1 MNHRTVHMEHVM
13 IPIAKFVRAAAV
25 VAALVAVPGSL
36 ASAQEI
42 SPSQLAAALDVINA
56 TTATQSFDGR
66 LPEIANE
73 VTNRLIRAR
82 PDLHQEIT
90 DTVQAVA
97 LKLVQRRR
105 ELDQDVARVY
115 AKAFSEDE
123 LKAIAAFLKSPA
135 GQKYQKDGPRVFADT
150 LQAVQSWSDRVGAE
164 LLDKTREELKKQ
176 GHEL

>member
-1 MNHRTVHMEHVM
+1 MN
-13 IPIAKFVRAAAV
+13 PIANFVRAAAV
-25 VAALVAVPGSL
+25 AAALVAVPASL

-56 TTATQSFDGR
+56 TTATQSFDTR

-97 LKLVQRRR
+97 LKLAVRRR

-115 AKAFSEDE
+115 AKTFSEDE

-135 GQKYQKDGPRVFADT
+135 GQKYQKDGPQVFGET

-164 LLDKTREELKKQ
+164 LLDKTREELKKK
-176 GHEL
+176 GYDL

>member
-1 MNHRTVHMEHVM
+1 M
-13 IPIAKFVRAAAV
+13 ISIGNFVRTAAI
-25 VAALVAVPGSL
+25 VAALVAVPASF

-56 TTATQSFDGR
+56 TTATASFDNR

-97 LKLVQRRR
+97 LKLVARRR

-115 AKAFSEDE
+115 AKAFTEDE
-123 LKAIAAFLKSPA
+123 LKSIAAFLNSPA
-135 GQKYQKDGPRVFADT
+135 GKKYQLDGPKVFADT
-150 LQAVQSWSDRVGAE
+150 LQAVQSWSDRVGTE
-164 LLDKTREELKKQ
+164 MLDKTREELKKQ

>member
-1 MNHRTVHMEHVM
+1 MEHVM
-13 IPIAKFVRAAAV
+13 IPIGKFVRTAAV
-25 VAALVAVPGSL
+25 VAALVAVPAPSL
-36 ASAQEI
+36 VAQEI
-42 SPSQLAAALDVINA
+42 SQSQLAAALDVINA
-56 TTATQSFDGR
+56 TTAAASFDTR

-82 PDLHQEIT
+82 PDLHQEIA

-97 LKLVQRRR
+97 LKLVVRRR

-115 AKAFSEDE
+115 AKTFSEDE
-123 LKAIAAFLKSPA
+123 LKAIATFLKSPA
-135 GQKYQKDGPRVFADT
+135 GQKYQKDGPKVFGDT

-176 GHEL
+176 GHDL